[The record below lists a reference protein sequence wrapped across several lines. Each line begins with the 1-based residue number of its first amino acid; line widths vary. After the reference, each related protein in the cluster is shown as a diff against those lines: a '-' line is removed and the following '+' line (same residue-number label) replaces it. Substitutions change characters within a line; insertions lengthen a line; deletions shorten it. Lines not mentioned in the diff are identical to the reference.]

1 MFLELSNLSL
11 LILHQQPLKPNLLES
26 KYIISYCQIWK
37 NKLLLLYTSFIT
49 FLVTE
54 NLHNEREI
62 VKFTVCQKNYLL
74 I

>member
-1 MFLELSNLSL
+1 MFLE
-11 LILHQQPLKPNLLES
+11 
-26 KYIISYCQIWK
+26 

-49 FLVTE
+49 FLVTK